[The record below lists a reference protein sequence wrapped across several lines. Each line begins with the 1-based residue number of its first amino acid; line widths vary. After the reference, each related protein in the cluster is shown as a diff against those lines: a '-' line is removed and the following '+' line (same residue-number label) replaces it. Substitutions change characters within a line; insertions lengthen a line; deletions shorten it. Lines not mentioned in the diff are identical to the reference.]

1 MKRDTPCLNMNPMN
15 PRFLAIAALGLSVAA
30 TSLTAQNLVAPDDG
44 AYRESRSAPM
54 TSSQAS
60 SKSYARNIWGI
71 GVDSSAYYRF
81 TTGDDSRGG
90 SSESGAEDFTS
101 NEYGLR
107 FSGVIG
113 EATTFSYS
121 PNWRTYSGERYDD
134 EFGQTLGLNGSVNA
148 GGWQLGLE
156 QTYSDSSYITTETAV
171 QTDEETIGTRVT
183 GNYQVNSSLTAGLGA
198 SWSTRDSERFNSSD
212 TTTFDAQISQLLPSN
227 ASLALILSA
236 GEENTNEGLDA
247 DFAQISGHF
256 NYQPSDYLYV
266 SVLLGQQ
273 ERSFNI
279 SVAPDLDSTIYS
291 LALNF
296 APADFTEISVRAD
309 SSVSASLFSIQ
320 TRENETF
327 SINLNQHLL
336 GMLNLGLSCG
346 ETSASYLSAIAANDE
361 TRSDEY
367 EFFDARLSFDILERG
382 AISFFFRDLSNVSD
396 VALFGYDGSQHG
408 VEANI
413 AF

>member
-1 MKRDTPCLNMNPMN
+1 
-15 PRFLAIAALGLSVAA
+15 
-30 TSLTAQNLVAPDDG
+30 
-44 AYRESRSAPM
+44 M

-107 FSGVIG
+107 FSGAIG

-183 GNYQVNSSLTAGLGA
+183 GNYQVNSSLAAGLGA

-212 TTTFDAQISQLLPSN
+212 TTTFDAQISQLLQSN
-227 ASLALILSA
+227 ASVALILSA
-236 GEENTNEGLDA
+236 GEEDTNEGFNA
-247 DFAQISGHF
+247 DFTQTSGSF

-279 SVAPDLDSTIYS
+279 SVSDLDSTIYS

-309 SSVSASLFSIQ
+309 SSVSFAIFYSDPRERNLQYQLEPALAGYAQSRQGCEKLQPATFQLSRPMMKPGRTSMSSSTPDLVSTFWSGERYPFFSGIYP
-320 TRENETF
+320 TF
-327 SINLNQHLL
+327 PMLLSL
-336 GMLNLGLSCG
+336 GMMA
-346 ETSASYLSAIAANDE
+346 ASTVWKL
-361 TRSDEY
+361 T
-367 EFFDARLSFDILERG
+367 
-382 AISFFFRDLSNVSD
+382 
-396 VALFGYDGSQHG
+396 
-408 VEANI
+408 
-413 AF
+413 